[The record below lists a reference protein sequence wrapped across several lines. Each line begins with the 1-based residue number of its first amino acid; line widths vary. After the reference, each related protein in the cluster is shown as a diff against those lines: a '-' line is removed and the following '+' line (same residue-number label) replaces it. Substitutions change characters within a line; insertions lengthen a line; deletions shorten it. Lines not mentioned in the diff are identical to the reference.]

1 MEKGGRRMTQPG
13 YKIDRDDR
21 NLTARE
27 REVLTA
33 LVWSTPLTVIASEL
47 GISKQRVDQIVRS
60 LEKKGVAKRVGDRYV
75 VEVPR

>member
-1 MEKGGRRMTQPG
+1 MTQPG

-47 GISKQRVDQIVRS
+47 EVSKQRIDQIVRS
-60 LEKKGVAKRVGDRYV
+60 LEKKGIVKRVGEHYEV
-75 VEVPR
+75 TVPRAANS

>member
-1 MEKGGRRMTQPG
+1 VTQPG
-13 YKIDRDDR
+13 YRIDRDDR

-47 GISKQRVDQIVRS
+47 GVSKQRIDQIVRS
-60 LEKKGVAKRVGDRYV
+60 LEKKGIVQRDGESYV
-75 VEVPR
+75 VQVPR